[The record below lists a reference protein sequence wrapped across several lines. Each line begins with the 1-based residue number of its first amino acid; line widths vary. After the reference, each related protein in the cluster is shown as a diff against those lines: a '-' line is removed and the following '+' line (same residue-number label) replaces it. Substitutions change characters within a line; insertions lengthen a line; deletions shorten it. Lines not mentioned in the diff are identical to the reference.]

1 MSGIIAAAGITAAAG
16 LAGGLLSKG
25 GALGGSGGQPMQ
37 YSQTNSSLPDW
48 VNNAAQQNYGFA
60 TNAAYNLQ
68 QPYSGQRVADMP
80 SGMTSDI
87 NALQANVGATNP
99 AFQQASAITNGLT
112 GFNPAQITPQ
122 TMAGTNLAPYMNPY
136 TQSVI
141 DPSMQLIAQQNQQ
154 GLNAIGNNAIG
165 AKAFGGSRQGVA
177 EGAQNAQSN
186 LLAGQL
192 GAQLNSQNFQQ
203 AQTAATGD
211 ITRNMTAQQNNQAAG
226 EWGATF
232 QGQMANQLANLAQGQ
247 QQNYLQGLNAAM
259 GGQQMLQTQNQN
271 QINAQMQQ
279 YAEQGQYPLQ
289 QLAIFQN
296 ALAQSPYGQQTTQM
310 TPGPSTNP
318 LMSGLGTA
326 ATAAGL
332 YGMLNQGGG
341 ANSTAAIA
349 NANGNANPAAYAGQP
364 GLAGLNNWL
373 MGSAMPPQTY
383 GASQS

>member
-25 GALGGSGGQPMQ
+25 GALGGSGSSPMQ
-37 YSQTNSSLPDW
+37 YSQSNSSLPDW
-48 VNNAAQQNYGFA
+48 VNNAAMQNYGFA

-68 QPYSGQRVADMP
+68 QPYSGQRVADMTP
-80 SGMTSDI
+80 GMTSDI
-87 NALQANVGATNP
+87 NALQNNVGSTTPWYNQALNQTN
-99 AFQQASAITNGLT
+99 ALM
-112 GFNPAQITPQ
+112 GFNPSQITPQ
-122 TMAGTNLAPYMNPY
+122 TMAGTNLQPYMNPY

-154 GLNAIGNNAIG
+154 GLNSIGNSAIG

-192 GAQLNSQNFQQ
+192 GAQLNSANFAQ

-226 EWGATF
+226 EWGAGF
-232 QGQMANQLANLAQGQ
+232 QGQMANQMGALATNGQ
-247 QQNYLQGLNAAM
+247 NAFLTGVNAAM
-259 GGQQMLQTQNQN
+259 GGQQTLQQQQQA
-271 QINAQMQQ
+271 QINAAMQQ

-296 ALAQSPYGQQTTQM
+296 ALSQSPYGQQTTQM

-318 LMSGLGTA
+318 LMSGIGTA
-326 ATAAGL
+326 ATGLGL
-332 YGMLNQGGG
+332 YGALNSLAGN
-341 ANSTAAIA
+341 ANSTSAINA
-349 NANGNANPAAYAGQP
+349 ANGNVNPAAYAGQ
-364 GLAGLNNWL
+364 AGATGMNNWL
-373 MGSAMPPQTY
+373 LGSAMPPQQYT
-383 GASQS
+383 S